1 MDKTLPS
8 NRRGASSIPG
18 QADKI
23 PHAKKPKHKNSNNI
37 ITNSIKTL
45 KMVYV
50 KKKKTGLRWID
61 NEQVFEQVGACS
73 GGDTRASW
81 LEGWEVI

>member
-8 NRRGASSIPG
+8 NTRGASSVPG
-18 QADKI
+18 QAGKI

-37 ITNSIKTL
+37 IKNSIKTL

-50 KKKKTGLRWID
+50 KKKKKDRT
-61 NEQVFEQVGACS
+61 
-73 GGDTRASW
+73 
-81 LEGWEVI
+81 EVDRQ